1 MILIGHRGAAGLAPE
16 NTASSLQVA
25 VEMGVDMVEVDLRK
39 TADNQIVLSHDP
51 NLLRTHDDRR
61 AICKV
66 TLNEIRA
73 LGAQENRE
81 IPEFGEYLQK
91 VKMPI
96 ILELKEPGLE
106 ELVLEK
112 IKDFPHKVI
121 ISSFHIGVLK
131 KIRALDGKIP
141 LGFILSSKVSYIFP
155 LVMAV
160 ARSLDLYSIH
170 PHHSLVTPA
179 HMKAM
184 KRLNAKVFT
193 WTVNDVHTELLM
205 KGFGVDGIFTDYP
218 NLFKQYG

>member
-1 MILIGHRGAAGLAPE
+1 MLLIGHRGAAGLAPE
-16 NTASSLQVA
+16 NTVSSLYA
-25 VEMGVDMVEVDLRK
+25 AEELGVDMVEVDLRK

-51 NLLRTHDDRR
+51 TLLRTHDDRR
-61 AICKV
+61 AISQL
-66 TLNEIRA
+66 TLNELQA
-73 LGAQENRE
+73 VGTKENRE
-81 IPEFGEYLQK
+81 IPELGEYLQK

-96 ILELKEPGLE
+96 ILELKDQGMEA
-106 ELVLEK
+106 LVLEK
-112 IKDFPHKVI
+112 VKNFPHKVI

-141 LGFILSSKVSYIFP
+141 LGFILSSKISYIFP

-184 KRLNAKVFT
+184 RRLNTKIFT